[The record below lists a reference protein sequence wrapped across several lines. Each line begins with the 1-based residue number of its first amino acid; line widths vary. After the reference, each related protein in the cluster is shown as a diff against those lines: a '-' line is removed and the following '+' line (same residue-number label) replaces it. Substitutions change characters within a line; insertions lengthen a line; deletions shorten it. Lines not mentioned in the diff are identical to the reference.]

1 MLGSPSQLS
10 LLSCN
15 VFLTVCVFHFE
26 KFVQRKTVQ
35 YTLESALHAATR
47 YSPHATLQFTP
58 ANYWNYPAPSL
69 VSGRQFLLRRGITV
83 QSSVPS
89 CCLSQYKVNKY
100 LTQTVWGSVD
110 YYEGSCA
117 VCEVCC
123 EGNTPVT
130 AWQWG
135 RKKAVP
141 LPRPRAGC
149 SLAQSPS
156 ADRKSKKISKI
167 VLQFSVW

>member
-35 YTLESALHAATR
+35 YTLESTLHAATR

-117 VCEVCC
+117 VCGVWGQYPRDSLTVGTEKSCPSPQAS
-123 EGNTPVT
+123 GRLQLGSVT
-130 AWQWG
+130 
-135 RKKAVP
+135 
-141 LPRPRAGC
+141 
-149 SLAQSPS
+149 
-156 ADRKSKKISKI
+156 IS
-167 VLQFSVW
+167 W